1 MMFRLARRGHLPAT
15 LAALLML
22 AAQCC
27 VQAQAEETGDR
38 LAVQTAYV
46 NVRGGVFE
54 LNARATYPLNDD
66 IRTALADGVTVN
78 IELQTQVHRQRRFW
92 FDSTMVDVTLHRE
105 LSWHAVSE
113 RFILRET
120 GTGEQQVYTTL
131 DQALVAAGEVENWP
145 VVVEP
150 QLDRDSTYTISVR
163 AGMRRGRMSEAL
175 RALIFWSD
183 SWNRSSEWYTW
194 TLPR

>member
-1 MMFRLARRGHLPAT
+1 MKDRLAPSRHLPAA

-27 VQAQAEETGDR
+27 MVAWAQEADDR

-66 IRTALADGVTVN
+66 IRMALADGVTVN
-78 IELQTQVHRQRRFW
+78 IELQTQVHRKRRFW
-92 FDSTMVDVTLHRE
+92 FDSTLVDVTLRRE

-113 RFILRET
+113 RYILRET
-120 GTGEQQVYTTL
+120 GTGDQQVYMTL
-131 DQALVAAGEVENWP
+131 DQALVAAGEVDSWP

-150 QLDRDSTYTISVR
+150 QLDPDSTYTISVR
-163 AGMRRGRMSEAL
+163 AGVRRGRMSDAL